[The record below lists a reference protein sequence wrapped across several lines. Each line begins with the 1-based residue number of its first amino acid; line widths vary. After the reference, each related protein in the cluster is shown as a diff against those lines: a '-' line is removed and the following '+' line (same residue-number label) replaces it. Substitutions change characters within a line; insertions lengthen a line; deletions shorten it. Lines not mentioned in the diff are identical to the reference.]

1 METVLNYSE
10 RNSELCT
17 INTFSKL
24 INKYGKKGKKKKV
37 TGKKMKLEFIKA
49 KSWPGVLV
57 LRC

>member
-1 METVLNYSE
+1 ME
-10 RNSELCT
+10 
-17 INTFSKL
+17 
-24 INKYGKKGKKKKV
+24 KKEKKKKV